1 MWNQI
6 TLRIRICLLLAA
18 LISVTLMGGM
28 ISIWYSYRM
37 EVLLNQVINKDIAA
51 FQSAEAIE
59 IALVNQKGF
68 LSYYFLDGDPE
79 WLRRLGEVRQ
89 VFKERMQKAHS
100 IAETNEQKE
109 ALGRIESEYIQ
120 YITIK
125 DNVISYYKTGNR
137 AKGAELHKSVRNS
150 FFKILE
156 LCEEYKNLYTAGIME
171 MRENSSNEAQRLR
184 IIVVIAMAAVLVLG
198 FLLVFFLI
206 HHILTPL
213 HRLTV
218 AADRKAASKRPG
230 DEVYSLSVSVRGL
243 IEDAEQA
250 QTELEKSRESLLQA
264 EKMVSVGKLAAGM
277 AHSIRNPL
285 TSVKMRLFS
294 LNRTLGLSNTQKD
307 DFHVISEEINHV
319 DTIVQNFL
327 EFSRAPKLKIQNVHP
342 SELVD
347 MVLQLLRHRL
357 ESYDVKTSVVR
368 SGNLPEIQGDPEQ
381 LKEVLVNLMENA
393 CEAMEGGG
401 QIIIEEEQA
410 VQEPFGRVVLI
421 RLKDNGSGIQK
432 SLQPK
437 IMEPFF
443 TTKEEGTGLG
453 LSIASRIVEEHG
465 GKMDFV
471 SSKGEGTTFIIV
483 LPIKSATP
491 KEHGIERHPDYR

>member
-18 LISVTLMGGM
+18 LISVTLLGG
-28 ISIWYSYRM
+28 IITIWYSYRM
-37 EVLLNQVINKDIAA
+37 EILLTKVVDRDIAA
-51 FQSAEAIE
+51 IQSAESLE

-68 LSYYFLDGDPE
+68 LSYYFLDNDPE
-79 WLRRLGEVRQ
+79 WLRRLGEARQ
-89 VFKERMQKAHS
+89 VFKERMEKAGS
-100 IAETNEQKE
+100 IAETNEEKE
-109 ALGRIESEYIQ
+109 ALRRIESEYVR
-120 YITIK
+120 YITVK
-125 DNVISYYKTGNR
+125 DRVISYYKIGNR
-137 AKGAELHKSVRNS
+137 AEGAELHKSVRNR

-156 LCEEYKNLYTAGIME
+156 LCEEYKNLYTAGIKE
-171 MRENSSNEAQRLR
+171 MREDSRNEAQRLR
-184 IIVVIAMAAVLVLG
+184 IIVGIAMAAVLVLG
-198 FLLVFFLI
+198 LLLVFFLI

-218 AADRKAASKRPG
+218 AADRKGASKRPG

-243 IEDAEQA
+243 IEDADQA
-250 QTELEKSRESLLQA
+250 QTQLEKSRESLLQA

-294 LNRTLGLSNTQKD
+294 LHRTLALSDTQKD
-307 DFHVISEEINHV
+307 DFDVISDEINHV

-327 EFSRAPKLKIQNVHP
+327 EFSRAPKLKIQIIHP

-347 MVLQLLRHRL
+347 MVLRLLRHRL
-357 ESYDVKTSVVR
+357 DSYDVKTSVVR
-368 SGNLPEIQGDPEQ
+368 SEDLPEIQGDPEQ
-381 LKEVLVNLMENA
+381 LKEVLVNLVENA

-401 QIIIEEEQA
+401 QIVIEEEQTIL
-410 VQEPFGRVVLI
+410 EPFGRVIVI
-421 RLKDNGSGIQK
+421 RLKDNGPGIQK

-437 IMEPFF
+437 ILEPFF

-453 LSIASRIVEEHG
+453 LSIASRIVEQHG

-471 SSKGEGTTFIIV
+471 SSEGEGTTFIII
-483 LPIKSATP
+483 LPIKSASP
-491 KEHGIERHPDYR
+491 KGVQL

>member
-18 LISVTLMGGM
+18 LISVTLMGG
-28 ISIWYSYRM
+28 IITIWYSYRM
-37 EVLLNQVINKDIAA
+37 EILLTKVIDRDIAA
-51 FQSAEAIE
+51 FQSAEALE

-68 LSYYFLDGDPE
+68 LSYYFLDDDPE
-79 WLRRLGEVRQ
+79 WLRRLGEARQ
-89 VFKERMQKAHS
+89 VFKERMKRANS
-100 IAETNEQKE
+100 VAENSEQKE
-109 ALGRIESEYIQ
+109 ALRRIESEYIQ
-120 YITIK
+120 YIAIK
-125 DNVISYYKTGNR
+125 DRVISYYKMGNQ
-137 AKGAELHKSVRNS
+137 AEGAELHKSVRNR

-156 LCEEYKNLYTAGIME
+156 LCEEYKDLYTAGIRE
-171 MRENSSNEAQRLR
+171 MRDDSRDEAQRLR
-184 IIVVIAMAAVLVLG
+184 VIVGIAMAAVLVLG
-198 FLLVFFLI
+198 LLLVFFLI

-218 AADRKAASKRPG
+218 AADRKGASKRPG
-230 DEVYSLSVSVRGL
+230 DEVYSLSESVRGL
-243 IEDAEQA
+243 IEDADQA
-250 QTELEKSRESLLQA
+250 QTQLEKSRETLLQA

-277 AHSIRNPL
+277 AHSVRNPL

-294 LNRTLGLSNTQKD
+294 LNRTLALSDTQKD
-307 DFHVISEEINHV
+307 DFDVISEEINHV

-327 EFSRAPKLKIQNVHP
+327 EFSRAPKLKIQSIHP

-357 ESYDVKTSVVR
+357 DSYDVKTSVVR
-368 SGNLPEIQGDPEQ
+368 SEELPEIQGDPEQ
-381 LKEVLVNLMENA
+381 LKEVLVNLVENA

-401 QIIIEEEQA
+401 QIVIEEEQTIL
-410 VQEPFGRVVLI
+410 EPYGRVVLI
-421 RLKDNGSGIQK
+421 RLKDNGPGIQK

-437 IMEPFF
+437 ILEPFF

-471 SSKGEGTTFIIV
+471 SSEGEGTTFIIV
-483 LPIKSATP
+483 LPVKSASP
-491 KEHGIERHPDYR
+491 KGVRF

>member
-6 TLRIRICLLLAA
+6 TLRVRICLLLAA
-18 LISVTLMGGM
+18 LISVTLMGG
-28 ISIWYSYRM
+28 IITIWYSYRM
-37 EVLLNQVINKDIAA
+37 EILLTKVIDRDIAA
-51 FQSAEAIE
+51 FQSAEALE
-59 IALVNQKGF
+59 MALVNQKGF
-68 LSYYFLDGDPE
+68 LSYYFLDDDPE
-79 WLRRLGEVRQ
+79 WLRRLGEARQ
-89 VFKERMQKAHS
+89 VFKERMKRANS
-100 IAETNEQKE
+100 AAETNEQRE
-109 ALGRIESEYIQ
+109 ALERIESEYVQ
-120 YITIK
+120 YITVK
-125 DNVISYYKTGNR
+125 DRVISYYKMGNQ
-137 AKGAELHKSVRNS
+137 AEGAELHKSVRNR

-156 LCEEYKNLYTAGIME
+156 LCEEYKNLYTAGIRR
-171 MRENSSNEAQRLR
+171 MRDDSQDEAQRLR
-184 IIVVIAMAAVLVLG
+184 IIVAIAMASVLVLG

-218 AADRKAASKRPG
+218 AADRKGASKRPG
-230 DEVYSLSVSVRGL
+230 DEVYSLSESVRGL
-243 IEDAEQA
+243 IEDADQA
-250 QTELEKSRESLLQA
+250 QTQLEKSRESLLQA

-294 LNRTLGLSNTQKD
+294 LNRTLALSDTQKD
-307 DFHVISEEINHV
+307 DFDVISEEINHV

-327 EFSRAPKLKIQNVHP
+327 EFSRAPKLKIQNIHP

-357 ESYDVKTSVVR
+357 DSYDVKTSVVR
-368 SGNLPEIQGDPEQ
+368 SEDLPEIQGDPEQ
-381 LKEVLVNLMENA
+381 LKEVLVNLVENA

-401 QIIIEEEQA
+401 QIIIEEEQTIL
-410 VQEPFGRVVLI
+410 EPYGRVVLI
-421 RLKDNGSGIQK
+421 RLKDNGCGIQK

-437 IMEPFF
+437 ILEPFF

-471 SSKGEGTTFIIV
+471 SSEGEGTTFIIV
-483 LPIKSATP
+483 LPVKSASP
-491 KEHGIERHPDYR
+491 KGVRF